1 MAVRRSDSCVARP
14 KRAGHAL
21 RVLLFLEAPP
31 GIGPGIRVLQTRALP
46 LGHGAVFSSERE
58 RAVLPRSVSPPK
70 KCGQGSLLHHLS
82 ERKTGTKIVPVNG
95 ADYGARTRHLHL
107 GKVALYQMS

>member
-1 MAVRRSDSCVARP
+1 MGYRFAKSTFSCFCLLTRYRTDSAYGGAVCASCVARP
-14 KRAGHAL
+14 KREGHAL

-31 GIGPGIRVLQTRALP
+31 GIGPGIKVLQTSALP
-46 LGHGAVFSSERE
+46 LGYGAEY
-58 RAVLPRSVSPPK
+58 
-70 KCGQGSLLHHLS
+70 
-82 ERKTGTKIVPVNG
+82 G